1 MKLHTTGKYGSV
13 PGQNSRSSVI
23 GLIDSF
29 ASLKNSQIKQAT
41 SLKLYDR
48 YDYCSSIALDDS
60 VKAKNSFRMRT
71 VSRLIKTTSA
81 IPHQKRKR
89 EMKSKKTKGK
99 NAIVSKLTLFAFIT

>member
-1 MKLHTTGKYGSV
+1 MYGSV

-48 YDYCSSIALDDS
+48 YDYCTSIALDDS
-60 VKAKNSFRMRT
+60 VKAKNSFR
-71 VSRLIKTTSA
+71 VSRLIQDDVSHPTPKKE
-81 IPHQKRKR
+81 KRDEK
-89 EMKSKKTKGK
+89 
-99 NAIVSKLTLFAFIT
+99 

>member
-1 MKLHTTGKYGSV
+1 M

-48 YDYCSSIALDDS
+48 YDYCTSIALDDS
-60 VKAKNSFRMRT
+60 VKAKNAFR
-71 VSRLIKTTSA
+71 VSRFKNDVSHPT
-81 IPHQKRKR
+81 PKKEKRGEK
-89 EMKSKKTKGK
+89 
-99 NAIVSKLTLFAFIT
+99 